1 MPEPIAPARLS
12 ASILLVRDDPDL
24 QVFMARRHHKI
35 DFAGGALVFP
45 GGKASK
51 DDARAGWAE
60 RIDGTAG
67 ALTVFAVAAVR
78 ETFEECGLLLCR
90 PESARGAGNPLA
102 GADVAAALAPHR
114 AAVDRGE
121 ASFLDLVTDAGLVL
135 ALDRLAHFAHLI
147 TPEFMP
153 RRFDT
158 QFFVARAP
166 AGQIAAHDGR
176 ETTASEWLTPADA
189 LGRSAAGTAMIL
201 FPTRMNL
208 EVLARASNAE
218 EALAQAAKRPVVSV
232 MPAIETDDA
241 GREWLTI
248 PVDAGYDTCRAL
260 LANERAR
267 AAR

>member
-147 TPEFMP
+147 TPEFNTG
-153 RRFDT
+153 RR
-158 QFFVARAP
+158 ARP
-166 AGQIAAHDGR
+166 
-176 ETTASEWLTPADA
+176 
-189 LGRSAAGTAMIL
+189 LGRRDRDDPVPDPNEPRGAGKGVKCRGGPRPGSQAARGQRDAGDRDRRCRQGMADDPGGCGL
-201 FPTRMNL
+201 RYLPRAFGQ
-208 EVLARASNAE
+208 RASAGGAV
-218 EALAQAAKRPVVSV
+218 EATLSPR
-232 MPAIETDDA
+232 
-241 GREWLTI
+241 LT
-248 PVDAGYDTCRAL
+248 A
-260 LANERAR
+260 
-267 AAR
+267 